1 MANDKRKYDFL
12 NDRARDN
19 STRTRSALDALIQA
33 ERTSALVA
41 DAKAQAGVGVQHRG
55 PAVAQPDGLPPGTRH
70 VEPTLGAPR
79 PASPNNSGLRGE
91 DRISIIMRELEMGLR
106 SLQHPQL
113 PHGIAMVVDRRTLA
127 TDPQARVVTVTLTD
141 HTTEPPLLYRH
152 DIDLDEVQQR
162 VNGPYR
168 SMSARLPPTIV
179 LGETDLLPL
188 VGALNTLDALAKRLD
203 TTGMSVATQRTVK
216 ESYERVAAVHQK
228 LLDAYG
234 DHLRSSTEATV
245 SMRQGTVLEQVN
257 DLLRTT
263 NTPAEPVDDL
273 ADVPSLLDDVL
284 HRAT

>member
-1 MANDKRKYDFL
+1 
-12 NDRARDN
+12 
-19 STRTRSALDALIQA
+19 
-33 ERTSALVA
+33 
-41 DAKAQAGVGVQHRG
+41 
-55 PAVAQPDGLPPGTRH
+55 
-70 VEPTLGAPR
+70 
-79 PASPNNSGLRGE
+79 
-91 DRISIIMRELEMGLR
+91 MRELDMGIR

-216 ESYERVAAVHQK
+216 ESYERVMAVHQK

-234 DHLRSSTEATV
+234 DHLRSSTEVTV
-245 SMRQGTVLEQVN
+245 SMRQETVREYF
-257 DLLRTT
+257 T
-263 NTPAEPVDDL
+263 NPPVDTPPAEEVDDL
-273 ADVPSLLDDVL
+273 DDVPSLLDDVL
-284 HRAT
+284 HGAT